1 MNQLYFEHQWIKMIL
16 HRRFW
21 MDQTTTIKKLF
32 MLFKLLT
39 THTFDEL
46 HKKLL
51 TFETSLQAKTKIEV
65 NFPITANPMNMTA
78 SARHLIR
85 MHDPQQCY
93 SISWR
98 PASTTSLSRLL
109 SDLWS
114 SGTCCKKKIISLVG
128 SNSAY

>member
-1 MNQLYFEHQWIKMIL
+1 
-16 HRRFW
+16 
-21 MDQTTTIKKLF
+21 

-85 MHDPQQCY
+85 MHEP
-93 SISWR
+93 
-98 PASTTSLSRLL
+98 PTMLL
-109 SDLWS
+109 HLMATGLHDVP
-114 SGTCCKKKIISLVG
+114 I
-128 SNSAY
+128 

>member
-1 MNQLYFEHQWIKMIL
+1 
-16 HRRFW
+16 
-21 MDQTTTIKKLF
+21 

-78 SARHLIR
+78 SARHLIT
-85 MHDPQQCY
+85 MHEP
-93 SISWR
+93 
-98 PASTTSLSRLL
+98 PTMLL
-109 SDLWS
+109 HLMATGLHDVP
-114 SGTCCKKKIISLVG
+114 I
-128 SNSAY
+128 